1 MAEKVVIG
9 NAELWHGD
17 ALEVLRE
24 WQERR
29 FDAVLTD
36 PPYSSGG
43 MVRGGRCRRTLE
55 LSRAVGV
62 GLNELLCRTTGERHG
77 TRVLRRN

>member
-1 MAEKVVIG
+1 MSAPEKVVIG

-29 FDAVLTD
+29 
-36 PPYSSGG
+36 G
-43 MVRGGRCRRTLE
+43 MP
-55 LSRAVGV
+55 A
-62 GLNELLCRTTGERHG
+62 
-77 TRVLRRN
+77 